1 MTSWA
6 SPKVVEFKNRES
18 LVSPL
23 RVKAPVVASRVKLPA
38 VPSEYSTDLG
48 HSDSIV
54 GLRLGEEDIDGFNV
68 GLIDG
73 FNVGLIDSDGK
84 EEEEEDGDKDGL

>member
-38 VPSEYSTDLG
+38 VPSEYPSVLQKDKVGLVV
-48 HSDSIV
+48 IV
-54 GLRLGEEDIDGFNV
+54 GLRLGVTE
-68 GLIDG
+68 
-73 FNVGLIDSDGK
+73 GK
-84 EEEEEDGDKDGL
+84 EEVDGDKDGL